1 MPRVSAIVLSRNEQ
15 FMNKTICDLLDKATG
30 DVEVIAMLEGYWPD
44 EILRGPEGK
53 PIPNLIYHHSGTP
66 KGLRGAMNAG
76 VAIASGEFVMKVD
89 AHCMFGPG
97 YDTILADNCEPNWV
111 AVPTR
116 YRLEP
121 ESWTRYGPP
130 EDKRPP
136 INYLRLD
143 PSNDGINVVLWKKK
157 NRDRSLDAIE
167 IDDILTMQGS
177 CFFIPRAYY
186 YELELLDIEN
196 YGSFR
201 KDPQEVA
208 FKAWCSGGRVVR
220 NKLTWYAHLHKG
232 RRYGRGYKPNRANW
246 KKGDEYVKR
255 WYIDA
260 AWNEKQTKPFRWLM
274 GKFGDMPGWAE
285 RLKGESMA
293 LDPDA
298 IRAAIAEEEA
308 RAAMAEKKPRRI
320 AARYALAPR
329 PIASKRLPRTYQ
341 ILRVDGEPFTHPHG
355 RKTASRFWNE
365 GKWGTFIEPL
375 LPSPIT
381 SDMTFVEMGTNAG
394 LFLKMAADAGF
405 GRVIGFEKNKT
416 PARVGNE
423 WRKALG
429 YDYTLLKRTLG
440 GKLGQEGTF
449 NWDEVPIADVTL
461 LSTFHYYVDINAWIK
476 YVDRLAAKSC
486 FVVVVSR
493 PHLKEDHWMAKAS
506 LDAVRGYFR
515 GWEEV
520 GLIQDVSKEGDSY
533 GRDLYSVAFQ
543 SPVLRRIPVEFIQ
556 RGRPSR
562 PMQVAM
568 VDLAQKIASG
578 EEFDLTATDYYKR
591 WVDRKRRRQVLEG
604 EEYGKNEESAW
615 SQRTLNF
622 FTGLKRDTLTS
633 VYQDGLKDAL
643 IVQREGLKLSDGGH
657 RLALLAD
664 ALGHKTVIV
673 REV

>member
-30 DVEVIAMLEGYWPD
+30 DVEVIAMLEGYWPN

-66 KGLRGAMNAG
+66 RGLRGAMNAG

-143 PSNDGINVVLWKKK
+143 PSNDGINVVLWKEK

-208 FKAWCSGGRVVR
+208 FKAWCSGGRVIR

-232 RRYGRGYKPNRANW
+232 RRYGRGYKPNRADW
-246 KKGDEYVKR
+246 RKGDEYVKR
-255 WYIDA
+255 WYVDA
-260 AWNEKQTKPFRWLM
+260 AWNEKQTKSFRWLM
-274 GKFGDMPGWAE
+274 EKFGDMPGWAE

-293 LDPDA
+293 LDPET

-308 RAAMAEKKPRRI
+308 KIVPMPVAPKK
-320 AARYALAPR
+320 
-329 PIASKRLPRTYQ
+329 LPRLYQ
-341 ILRVDGEPFTHPHG
+341 VLEVHGEPVSRPHG
-355 RKTASRFWNE
+355 AKTASRFWNE
-365 GKWGTFIEPL
+365 GKWETFIAPL
-375 LPSPIT
+375 LPEDCADQT
-381 SDMTFVEMGTNAG
+381 LVEMGTNAG
-394 LFLKMAADAGF
+394 LFLKLAKDRGYRQVV
-405 GRVIGFEKNKT
+405 GIEKNKT
-416 PARVGNE
+416 PVAEGLKYRD
-423 WRKALG
+423 ALG
-429 YDYTLLKRTLG
+429 YDYTLLKRSLG
-440 GKLGQEGTF
+440 GKFGESGTF
-449 NWDEVPIADVTL
+449 NIDELPVADVTIM
-461 LSTFHYYVDINAWIK
+461 STFHYYIDINSWMK
-476 YVDRLAAKSC
+476 YLDRLAAKTC
-486 FVVVVSR
+486 YALIVSR
-493 PHLKEDHWMAKAS
+493 PELREKHWVAKAS
-506 LDAVRGYFR
+506 LAAVRDYFSD
-515 GWEEV
+515 WQEV
-520 GLIQDVSKEGDSY
+520 GLIQNVPKEGDSKP
-533 GRDLYSVAFQ
+533 RDLYSVLFK
-543 SPVLRRIPVEFIQ
+543 SPLIRRIPMEALDI
-556 RGRPSR
+556 REKTTNS
-562 PMQVAM
+562 MHMAM
-568 VDLAQKIASG
+568 VDLAGRLTEG
-578 EEFDLTATDYYKR
+578 EGFDLWETDYYKR
-591 WVDRKRRRQVLEG
+591 WKERKGKWSEKTLRRFV
-604 EEYGKNEESAW
+604 
-615 SQRTLNF
+615 TLKANVMA
-622 FTGLKRDTLTS
+622 D
-633 VYQDGLKDAL
+633 VWADGLKDPI
-643 IVQREGLKLSDGGH
+643 IVQREGLRLSDGGH
-657 RLALLAD
+657 RLVMLK
-664 ALGHKTVIV
+664 ALGYKSVIV